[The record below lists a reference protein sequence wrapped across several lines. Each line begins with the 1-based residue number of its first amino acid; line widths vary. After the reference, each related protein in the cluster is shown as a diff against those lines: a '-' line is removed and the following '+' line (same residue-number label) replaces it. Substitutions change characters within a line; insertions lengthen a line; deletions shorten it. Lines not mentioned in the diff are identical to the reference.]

1 MQYCLVENNIEG
13 FLLLSFS
20 VPCQT
25 PPRDMSPGVVS
36 DQRLALLNERAK
48 EMVTEINLVADY
60 CGNLLE
66 SARAC
71 IATFSIEDFLGRINI
86 FPSKGYL
93 PSGSWLF

>member
-1 MQYCLVENNIEG
+1 
-13 FLLLSFS
+13 
-20 VPCQT
+20 
-25 PPRDMSPGVVS
+25 MSPGVVS

>member
-36 DQRLALLNERAK
+36 DQRLALLSERAK

-66 SARAC
+66 SARVC
-71 IATFSIEDFLGRINI
+71 IVTFSIEDFLGTINI

-93 PSGSWLF
+93 LSGSWLF